1 MYRRNCDNLVRPV
14 QKLPDVRLQGR
25 QAQRTGKYIFMY
37 IHIHIYIYIYVLCDI
52 EALYNGFH
60 NLT

>member
-1 MYRRNCDNLVRPV
+1 MYRRNYDNLVRPV

-25 QAQRTGKYIFMY
+25 QAQRAGKYIFMY
-37 IHIHIYIYIYVLCDI
+37 IHIHIYIHVLCDI